1 MNVLHLQTPLMV
13 NDTPRHELTYDTAEI
28 TVSQFCEAES
38 YRFVVTGGK
47 PVMSTHETDHG
58 MHLYLGMMAIIAV
71 NPDIDIRDLERVKG
85 YDLVQIMNVGR
96 NFILRGQG
104 GGTGSSQKQSENSSE
119 PTPDITTQASE
130 KSDDNA

>member
-1 MNVLHLQTPLMV
+1 MNTIHLRTPLMV
-13 NDTPRHELTYDTAEI
+13 NDKPRHELTYDTSEI

-38 YRFVVTGGK
+38 HRFVVTGGK

-71 NPDIDIRDLERVKG
+71 NSDIDIRDLERVKG

-104 GGTGSSQKQSENSSE
+104 GTGSSQKQSENSSE
-119 PTPDITTQASE
+119 PTQNTTTPTSE
-130 KSDDNA
+130 RSDDNA